1 MTSLP
6 APDFPRYI
14 VVEGPIGVGK
24 TTLVERL
31 AARFQ
36 ARTVLEIFEENPFLA
51 NFYQDRKRY
60 AFQTE
65 MFFLLSRY
73 RQQEEFS
80 QTELFSQLHVSDYL
94 FVKCRLFAS
103 LTLSDH
109 ELALYDRM
117 YTILTTQV
125 PRPDLVL
132 HLHAPLDVLLERI
145 SQRGRPYEQRMD
157 PDYLDR
163 LRALYHN
170 FFLHYDETALMQL
183 DTSQVNFAHDDE
195 AIDDLIES
203 IRRSWRSPKKASR
216 RASEDASSQSAPSLA
231 RS

>member
-1 MTSLP
+1 MDSTYLS
-6 APDFPRYI
+6 DFPRYI

-31 AARFQ
+31 ASRFGV
-36 ARTVLEIFEENPFLA
+36 RPLLEVFEENPFLA
-51 NFYQDRKRY
+51 DFYEHQEQF

-80 QTELFSQLHVSDYL
+80 QPDLFSRLHISDYL

-117 YTILTTQV
+117 YNILITQI
-125 PRPDLVL
+125 PEPDLVI
-132 HLHAPLDVLLERI
+132 HLTAPVQVLLERI
-145 SQRGRPYEQRMD
+145 EERGRPYEEKIEAG
-157 PDYLDR
+157 YLER
-163 LRALYHN
+163 LSALYHN
-170 FFLHYDETALMQL
+170 FFAHYEDSALL
-183 DTSQVNFAHDDE
+183 EVDASEVNFAEDDDALDE
-195 AIDDLIES
+195 LVERVRARWRAEREPRERLIEF
-203 IRRSWRSPKKASR
+203 
-216 RASEDASSQSAPSLA
+216 
-231 RS
+231 

>member
-1 MTSLP
+1 MPLISS
-6 APDFPRYI
+6 DFPRYI

-51 NFYQDRKRY
+51 NFYQDQQRY

-80 QTELFSQLHVSDYL
+80 QTDLFSQLHVSDYL

-117 YTILTTQV
+117 YTILTTQI
-125 PRPDLVL
+125 PQPDLVL
-132 HLHAPLDVLLERI
+132 HLHAPLETLLGRI
-145 SQRGRPYEQRMD
+145 SHRGRSYEQSMD
-157 PDYLDR
+157 PEYLDR
-163 LRALYHN
+163 LRSLYHN
-170 FFLHYDETALMQL
+170 FFMHYEDTNLLEI
-183 DTSQVNFAHDDE
+183 DTSDVNFAKDDQ
-195 AIDDLIES
+195 AIDNLIAM
-203 IRRSWRSPKKASR
+203 IQDRWK
-216 RASEDASSQSAPSLA
+216 SSKA

>member
-1 MTSLP
+1 MSLISS
-6 APDFPRYI
+6 DFPRYI

-31 AARFQ
+31 AARFN

-51 NFYQDRKRY
+51 SFYQDRSRY

-80 QTELFSQLHVSDYL
+80 QTDLFSRLHISDYL

-117 YTILTTQV
+117 YTILTTQI
-125 PRPDLVL
+125 PKPDLVI
-132 HLHAPLDVLLERI
+132 HLSAPLDVLLDRI
-145 SQRGRPYEQRMD
+145 SNRGRPYEQRMD
-157 PDYLDR
+157 PEYLDR
-163 LRALYHN
+163 LRGLYHN
-170 FFLHYDETALMQL
+170 FFMHYEGTRLL
-183 DTSQVNFAHDDE
+183 EVDTSTTNFARSDE
-195 AIDDLIES
+195 AIDDLITLIGE
-203 IRRSWRSPKKASR
+203 RWR
-216 RASEDASSQSAPSLA
+216 E
-231 RS
+231 